1 MDQNQFGSIITR
13 YEEAQ
18 FTVNRQV
25 SAIIRS
31 IVPEEI
37 TADQYLMIRYI
48 HRHGRV
54 TSSELAEIFCV
65 AKSSI
70 TAIITRLFD
79 KDLIRRE
86 PDEKD
91 RRVTYLALTPRGSEI
106 AVYIMAKIQERLSDF
121 IGLFEE
127 EEARVFVE
135 SYEKLAKLLSVH
147 EERGG
152 KQA

>member
-1 MDQNQFGSIITR
+1 MDQDLLGSIIMR

-18 FTVNRQV
+18 FTVTRQV
-25 SAIIRS
+25 NAIIRS

-37 TADQYLMIRYI
+37 TVDQYAIIRYI
-48 HRHGRV
+48 HKHGRV

-65 AKSSI
+65 AKSSV

-79 KDLIRRE
+79 KELIRRE

-106 AVYIMAKIQERLSDF
+106 AVYIITQIQERLSGF

-127 EEARVFVE
+127 EDARVFIE
-135 SYEKLAKLLSVH
+135 SYEKLAKLLSQ